1 MIRCADCKKDERE
14 AHKMR
19 MQEEDKVRQQYYAE
33 MQEKMFQ
40 EAREEMDKDIKDQTF
55 RQQGN
60 APFSG
65 FESTPFGINQAA
77 FVDKTAYYQ
86 ALEVKINAQALKQT
100 E

>member
-1 MIRCADCKKDERE
+1 MIRCVDCKKDERE
-14 AHKMR
+14 AHKIR
-19 MQEEDKVRQQYYAE
+19 LKEEDKARQQYYAD

-60 APFSG
+60 ASFNG
-65 FESTPFGINQAA
+65 FDPTPFGINQAA
-77 FVDKTAYYQ
+77 FVDKTAYYK
-86 ALEVKINAQALKQT
+86 ALEVKINAQAQKQT